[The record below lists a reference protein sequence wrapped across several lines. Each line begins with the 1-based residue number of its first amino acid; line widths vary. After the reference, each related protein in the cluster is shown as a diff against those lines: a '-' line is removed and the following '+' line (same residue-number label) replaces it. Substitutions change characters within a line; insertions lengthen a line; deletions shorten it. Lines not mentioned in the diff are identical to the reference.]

1 MNHTTHHQ
9 QQHNTE
15 ANPNAPERRERLDPA
30 AAALFASAAVLAGLL
45 IAQLSSVVPSPAAFA
60 QSGGVD
66 RDPDVVT
73 LTARG
78 SSDSS
83 VLLVLDQRD
92 ERLYCYEL
100 ENGRRLRLVDGESL
114 PELFAS
120 GSRGSGRR

>member
-1 MNHTTHHQ
+1 MNQTDQPNTT
-9 QQHNTE
+9 NS
-15 ANPNAPERRERLDPA
+15 RERLDPA
-30 AAALFASAAVLAGLL
+30 AAALFASALVLAGLL
-45 IAQLSSVVPSPAAFA
+45 IAQLSSVFPAPAAFA

-83 VLLVLDQRD
+83 VLLVLDQRT

-100 ENGRRLRLVDGESL
+100 ENGRRLRLVDGENL